1 MNKTWKRQVFRH
13 TALYTAILMFSHTG
27 GGGGAQAQTQTQT
40 HKYAIVM
47 NGQNLPEV
55 KWGQDYK
62 KLAQKSNERQF
73 THTTNFHIKKNVTL
87 SFNNIDEVVAEKKD
101 VVVFGTATY
110 LPPYGKVSGF
120 DADKLKKRGDALGWI
135 KTTKPGLVGY
145 SYEGVTCQN
154 NYNNASS
161 GCPELIYKTQFS
173 FGQQGLKKK
182 TTGGLDIAED
192 KSRDNSPIYKLQDY
206 PGLGVSFNLS
216 SESLVKS
223 IKYNK
228 IISSFSEGVTQQNG
242 TQNQHKDKNL
252 VYTTGD
258 YQYKNKYSSRYVGQ
272 NEHSAIAFYL
282 NAKLHLLDKKN
293 IKNIA
298 QGKTV
303 NLGTLKSYVEPTAEW
318 KNKRQNYFQGNWT
331 FEDKGTVSV
340 KLKLPEVKAGRCVN
354 KNNPNP
360 NAKAPSPALTAPALW
375 FGPVQNGKVQM
386 YSASVSTYPDSS
398 SSQIFLQNLSR
409 KDDTSKPGRYSLKP
423 LSTSEIKSKEP
434 NFTGRQTIIRLDGRV
449 QQIKLGQSNNEVVGF
464 NGNSNNATFG
474 IVSEGSFMPDTSE
487 WKKVLLPWTVRV
499 FADDS
504 KFKEFN
510 KEEKDNKPKYSQKYR
525 SRDNGKRERNL
536 GDIVNSPIV
545 AVGGYLATSANDGMV
560 HIFKKGNGGDERNYS
575 LKLSYI
581 PGTMPRKD
589 IENKDSTLAKELRAF
604 AEKGYV
610 GDRYGVDGGFVLRQ
624 VNLNGKDHV
633 FMFGA
638 MGFGGRGAY
647 ALDLTKADGSDPT
660 KASLFDVKDNG
671 NNGNNGNNR
680 VELGYTVGT
689 PQIGKTHNGKYAA
702 FLASGYATKKIDD
715 PTNKTALYV
724 YDLENNGNLI
734 KKIEVKDG
742 KGGLSSPT
750 LVDKDLD
757 GTVDIAYA
765 GDRGG
770 KMYRFDLSGQ
780 SPDQWTVRPIFEGT
794 KPITSAPAISQ
805 LKDKRVVIFGTGSD
819 LSEEDVDNME
829 EQYIYGIFDDDT
841 ATTGTVNF
849 SGSGGGLLEQVL
861 SRDNDNKTLFLT
873 DYKRSDG
880 SGSKG
885 WVVKLKDGQRVT
897 VKPTVVL
904 RTAFVTIRKYND
916 GGCGAE
922 TAILGINTADGGKL
936 TKKSARPIVPDANK
950 DVAQYSGHKQ
960 TTKGKSIP
968 IGCMQKGNE
977 IVCPNGYVYDK
988 PVNVRYLDEKK
999 TDGFSTTADG
1009 DAGGSGIDPAGKRS
1023 GKNNRCF
1030 SQKGVRTLLMNDLDS
1045 LDITGP
1051 TCGMK
1056 RISWREVFY

>member
-1 MNKTWKRQVFRH
+1 MNKTLKRRVFRH
-13 TALYTAILMFSHTG
+13 TALYAAILMFSHTG
-27 GGGGAQAQTQTQT
+27 GGGGAMAQTY
-40 HKYAIVM
+40 KYAIIMNEGNQLEVKG
-47 NGQNLPEV
+47 NGQYSTIKDKDREREYTYH
-55 KWGQDYK
+55 QDRRGGG
-62 KLAQKSNERQF
+62 S
-73 THTTNFHIKKNVTL
+73 V
-87 SFNNIDEVVAEKKD
+87 SFNNSDELVSRQSGTA
-101 VVVFGTATY
+101 VFGTATY

-120 DADKLKKRGDALGWI
+120 DERKLKERTNALNWI
-135 KTTKPGLVGY
+135 HTTHPGLIGY
-145 SYEGVTCQN
+145 SYAGVVCRDST
-154 NYNNASS
+154 
-161 GCPELIYKTQFS
+161 GCPKLVYKTQFT
-173 FGQQGLKKK
+173 FGNSGLAKKANG
-182 TTGGLDIAED
+182 GGLDIYVD
-192 KSRDNSPIYKLQDY
+192 KSRDNSPIYKLKDH
-206 PGLGVSFNLS
+206 PWLGVSFNLGSENTVKNSKS
-216 SESLVKS
+216 S
-223 IKYNK
+223 NK
-228 IISSFSEGVTQQNG
+228 LISSFSEDNNNQTIVSTTEGSPISLGDQQREH
-242 TQNQHKDKNL
+242 TAV
-252 VYTTGD
+252 VY
-258 YQYKNKYSSRYVGQ
+258 
-272 NEHSAIAFYL
+272 YL
-282 NAKLHLLDKKN
+282 NAKLHLLDKKQIQN
-293 IKNIA
+293 ITD
-298 QGKTV
+298 KTV
-303 NLGTLKSYVEPTAEW
+303 QLGVLKPSIDV
-318 KNKRQNYFQGNWT
+318 RQQKGANWLSFWASWDIKDT
-331 FEDKGTVSV
+331 GQIPV
-340 KLKLPEVKAGRCVN
+340 KLGLQQVKAGRCIN
-354 KNNPNP
+354 KPNPNP
-360 NAKAPSPALTAPALW
+360 NKKDLSPALTAPALW
-375 FGPVQNGKVQM
+375 FGPVKDGKAEM

-398 SSQIFLQNLSR
+398 SSRIYLQNLER
-409 KDDTSKPGRYSLKP
+409 KTDPGRPGRHSLKP
-423 LSTSEIKSKEP
+423 LSDTQIKSREP
-434 NFTGRQTIIRLDGRV
+434 NFTGRQTVIRLDKGV
-449 QQIKLGQSNNEVVGF
+449 HQIKLKGNEVEGF
-464 NGNSNNATFG
+464 KGNNGNDTFG
-474 IVSEGSFMPDTSE
+474 IVREGSFTPDASE
-487 WKKVLLPWTVRV
+487 WKKVLLPWTVR
-499 FADDS
+499 ASNDDGR
-504 KFKEFN
+504 FNTVN
-510 KEEKDNKPKYSQKYR
+510 KEKNNGKPKYSQKYR
-525 SRDNGKRERNL
+525 SRDSSKHERDL

-545 AVGGYLATSANDGMV
+545 AVGEYLATSANDGMV
-560 HIFKKGNGGDERNYS
+560 HIFKKSGGDDRNYS

-589 IENKDSTLAKELRAF
+589 IQSQDSTLAKELRAF

-624 VNLNGKDHV
+624 VELSGKKHV

-647 ALDLTKADGSDPT
+647 ALDLSKIDSNNPT
-660 KASLFDVKDNG
+660 AVSLFDVKHD
-671 NNGNNGNNR
+671 NNGKNSNNS
-680 VELGYTVGT
+680 VQLGYTVGT
-689 PQIGKTHNGKYAA
+689 PQIGKTHDGKYAA

-724 YDLENNGNLI
+724 YDLENNGTLI
-734 KKIEVKDG
+734 RKIEVKDG

-770 KMYRFDLSGQ
+770 SMYRFDLS
-780 SPDQWTVRPIFEGT
+780 DQDPNQWSVRTIFSGN

-805 LKDKRVVIFGTGSD
+805 LKDKRVVIFGTGND
-819 LSEEDVDNME
+819 LSEDDVDNTD

-841 ATTGTVNF
+841 ATTGSVNF

-885 WVVKLKDGQRVT
+885 WMVKLQPGQRVT

-936 TKKSARPIVPDANK
+936 TKKSARPIVPEANQA
-950 DVAQYSGHKQ
+950 VAQYSGHKQ
-960 TTKGKSIP
+960 TAKGKSIP

-1009 DAGGSGIDPAGKRS
+1009 DAGGSGIDPAGKRA

-1051 TCGMK
+1051 MCGMK

>member
-27 GGGGAQAQTQTQT
+27 GGGAQADT
-40 HKYAIVM
+40 KPYAIVM
-47 NGQNLPEV
+47 NGQKLPEV
-55 KWGQDYK
+55 KWGQSYNS
-62 KLAQKSNERQF
+62 LLQKSNPRQVNF
-73 THTTNFHIKKNVTL
+73 TTSFSGYKKNTTF
-87 SFNNIDEVVAEKKD
+87 SFNNTDEVVAQKNG
-101 VVVFGTATY
+101 VTVFGAATY

-120 DADKLKKRGDALGWI
+120 DEKRLKERGDVLGWI
-135 KTTKPGLVGY
+135 GTTHPGLVGY
-145 SYEGVTCQN
+145 SYEGNTC
-154 NYNNASS
+154 SS
-161 GCPELIYKTQFS
+161 GDCPDVSYKTQFT
-173 FGQQGLKKK
+173 FGNQGLKSKVNGK
-182 TTGGLDIAED
+182 LDIYED
-192 KSRDNSPIYKLQDY
+192 KSRDGSPIYKLQGY
-206 PGLGVSFNLS
+206 SWLGVSFNLS
-216 SESLVKS
+216 GESTAESKKLKNLV
-223 IKYNK
+223 
-228 IISSFSEGVTQQNG
+228 SSFSEEVTQNNG
-242 TQNQHKDKNL
+242 ADSQHKDKNL

-258 YQYKNKYSSRYVGQ
+258 GRNNNKTHQDKHHAV
-272 NEHSAIAFYL
+272 AFYL
-282 NAKLHLLDKKN
+282 NAKLHLLDKKQ
-293 IKNIA
+293 IKNIT
-298 QGKTV
+298 QGSEL
-303 NLGTLKSYVEPTAEW
+303 NLGVLKTRIEPTDAW
-318 KNKRQNYFQGNWT
+318 KNKRHLVINADWEFKDT
-331 FEDKGTVSV
+331 GTVSV
-340 KLKLPEVKAGRCVN
+340 KLKLPEVKAGRCIN
-354 KNNPNP
+354 KPNPNP
-360 NAKAPSPALTAPALW
+360 KAKLPSPALTAPALW
-375 FGPVQNGKVQM
+375 FGSVQDGKAEM

-398 SSQIFLQNLSR
+398 SSRIYLQNLKR
-409 KDDTSKPGRYSLKP
+409 KTDPNKPGRHSLET
-423 LSTSEIKSKEP
+423 LTENVIKSREP
-434 NFTGRQTIIRLDGRV
+434 SFTGRQTIIRLDKGV
-449 QQIKLGQSNNEVVGF
+449 HQIKLKGNEVEGF
-464 NGNSNNATFG
+464 KGNNSNDTFG
-474 IVSEGSFMPDTSE
+474 IVSEGSFMPDADE
-487 WKKVLLPWTVRV
+487 WKKVLLPWTVR
-499 FADDS
+499 ASNDDNQ
-504 KFKEFN
+504 FKTIN
-510 KEEKDNKPKYSQKYR
+510 QQLNQQLNQQKIQYSQRYR
-525 SRDNGKRERNL
+525 IRENGNNGKRDL

-545 AVGGYLATSANDGMV
+545 AVGEYLATSANDGMV
-560 HIFKKGNGGDERNYS
+560 HIFKKNGGSDERSYN

-589 IENKDSTLAKELRAF
+589 IESKDSTLAKELRAF

-610 GDRYGVDGGFVLRQ
+610 GDRYGVDGGFVLRE
-624 VNLNGKDHV
+624 VERGGKKHV

-647 ALDLTKADGSDPT
+647 ALDLTKADDNDPT

-689 PQIGKTHNGKYAA
+689 PQIGKTHNDKYAA
-702 FLASGYATKKIDD
+702 FLASGYATKEI
-715 PTNKTALYV
+715 TSGENKTALYV
-724 YDLENNGNLI
+724 YDLENNGTLI
-734 KKIEVKDG
+734 RKIEVKDG

-757 GTVDIAYA
+757 GIVDIAYA

-770 KMYRFDLSGQ
+770 NMYRFDLSGQ
-780 SPDQWTVRPIFEGT
+780 DPSQWTVRPIFEGT

-819 LSEEDVDNME
+819 LSEEDVDNTD

-841 ATTGTVNF
+841 ATTGSVNF

-885 WVVKLKDGQRVT
+885 WVVKLEAGQRVT

-904 RTAFVTIRKYND
+904 RTAFVTIHKYTGTD
-916 GGCGAE
+916 KCGAE

-936 TKKSARPIVPDANK
+936 TKKSARPIVPADNTA
-950 DVAQYSGHKQ
+950 VAQYSGHKQ

-977 IVCPNGYVYDK
+977 TVCPNGYVYDK